1 MNNLKQRIFTGL
13 LVLMVAP
20 SAALAQGDPARL
32 DASVYKTCFS
42 SGSAKAEDVIVA
54 CSAIVENNPQ
64 AAEAYYNRG
73 VVRMGLSQLDGAL
86 ADFNKAIE
94 LKPRD
99 PDAWNNRGLVNDR
112 LGRPAEALFDF
123 SRAIEID
130 DAYGKGYHNR
140 GRVYIKLGRT
150 AEADEDLK
158 KAARLGVKEAES
170 YLNSKGI
177 AYAIPHRFEV
187 ALSYSRYDY
196 KEDLTPPL
204 KSTETGWVPQVRLG
218 YSYLA
223 DDRFYFRA
231 FGEASVADDDTDYD
245 GSTMS
250 GVPLKDTTRNDFAR
264 LEMNAGYT
272 FKGTLPVS
280 VTPYAGVGWRY
291 WKRDIGYNEFY
302 SWWYIPVGVKILY
315 PMAEGFSIG
324 LNASVNFM
332 FDGRMTISFKDD
344 TFANTT
350 LSLGNR
356 PGGLVELPVSWR
368 PRVNWAFTVTP
379 WYEYSEIGESPWE
392 PLNYANGAYT
402 GLVVRE
408 PSSRTHQYGVR
419 VSTEYLF

>member
-1 MNNLKQRIFTGL
+1 MNLRHRICICLF
-13 LVLMVAP
+13 VLSVVPAT
-20 SAALAQGDPARL
+20 AFAQSDPTAIRS
-32 DASVYKTCFS
+32 SVYKTCFA
-42 SGSAKAEDVIVA
+42 SASAGAQEVIAA
-54 CSAIVENNPQ
+54 CSAIVERNPR

-73 VVRMGLSQLDGAL
+73 VARMGLNRLDEAL
-86 ADFNKAIE
+86 ADFSKAIE
-94 LKPRD
+94 FNPQD

-112 LGRPAEALFDF
+112 LGRTAEALFDF

-130 DAYGKGYHNR
+130 DFYGKGYHNR

-170 YLNSKGI
+170 YLNARGI
-177 AYAIPHRFEV
+177 VYAIPNRFELAV
-187 ALSYSRYDY
+187 SYFRYDY
-196 KEDLTPPL
+196 KEDFTPPL

-218 YSYLA
+218 YSYMA

-231 FGEASVADDDTDYD
+231 FGEASVGVDDTDYD
-245 GSTMS
+245 GSTMG

-264 LEMNAGYT
+264 LELNAGYS
-272 FKGTLPVS
+272 FKGNLPFS
-280 VTPYAGVGWRY
+280 ITPYAGVGYRY

-302 SWWYIPVGVKILY
+302 SWWYLPVGVRILC
-315 PMAEGFSIG
+315 PVAERFSIG

-332 FDGRMTISFKDD
+332 FDGLMTISYKDD

-350 LSLGNR
+350 VRLGNR
-356 PGGLVELPVSWR
+356 PGYLVELPVSWR
-368 PRVNWAFTVTP
+368 PRANWAFTVTP

-392 PLNYANGAYT
+392 PFNYADGTST

-408 PSSRTHQYGVR
+408 PSSRTHMYGVR
-419 VSTEYLF
+419 LSTEYLF

>member
-1 MNNLKQRIFTGL
+1 MNLRQRIFSGL
-13 LVLMVAP
+13 LVLLAVP
-20 SAALAQGDPARL
+20 SAAPAQADPARL
-32 DASVYKTCFS
+32 EASVYKTCFS
-42 SGSAKAEDVIVA
+42 SGSAKAEDVIAA

-73 VVRMGLSQLDGAL
+73 VVHMGIQRLDAAL
-86 ADFNKAIE
+86 ADFSKAIE

-112 LGRPAEALFDF
+112 LGRPAEALSDF

-130 DAYGKGYHNR
+130 GAYGKGYNNR
-140 GRVYIKLGRT
+140 GRVYVKMGRT

-158 KAARLGVKEAES
+158 KAAMLGVKEAQS
-170 YLNSKGI
+170 YLNSRGI
-177 AYAIPHRFEV
+177 AYAAPHRFEV
-187 ALSYSRYDY
+187 GLSYSRYDY

-204 KSTETGWVPQVRLG
+204 KSTETGWIPQVRLG

-245 GSTMS
+245 GSTQG

-264 LEMNAGYT
+264 LEMNAGWT
-272 FKGTLPVS
+272 FKGNLPVS
-280 VTPYAGVGWRY
+280 ITPYAGAGWRY
-291 WKRDIGYNEFY
+291 WKRDIGYNETY
-302 SWWYIPVGVKILY
+302 SWWYIPVGVKLLY

-332 FDGRMTISFKDD
+332 CDGRMTISFKDD

-350 LSLGNR
+350 LQLGNR

-392 PLNYANGAYT
+392 RLNYADGTYT
-402 GLVVRE
+402 GFVVRE
-408 PSSRTHQYGVR
+408 PSSRTHQYGIR
-419 VSTEYLF
+419 LSTEYLF